1 MKLDSGSASPEIA
14 ATACPFCSPPP
25 EKVVF
30 DRDHAL
36 ALWDA
41 FPVSPGHALVVPRRH
56 VASWSALASQE
67 KAALL
72 ELVDEV
78 RELLDER
85 HAPDGYNIGLN
96 DGIAAGQTVMH
107 VHVHVIP
114 RYAGDMPDPRGG
126 LRHVLPCRR
135 SRCSTASS
143 IAARK

>member
-1 MKLDSGSASPEIA
+1 MKLDSGSASPEIG
-14 ATACPFCSPPP
+14 ATACPFCSPPS

-30 DRDHAL
+30 DRDQAL

-56 VASWSALASQE
+56 VASWRALASQE

-114 RYAGDMPDPRGG
+114 RYTGDAPDPRGG
-126 LRHVLPCRR
+126 VRYVLPHK
-135 SRCSTASS
+135 
-143 IAARK
+143 AAYWKSGAK